1 MLRDQELLATIESQE
16 VKDGELAFWWL
27 GQLSVLVKTSKH
39 ILVFDPYLAPSPMR
53 NFPPPLAPEMITNA
67 DYIFG
72 SHDHGDHIDRNT
84 LPGMMSASPKART
97 VCSKVAARSVVAM
110 GIDEARIVALDEGDV
125 YEEDGLRITPVAV
138 AHELLDH
145 DPELG
150 YPYLSFVVET
160 DGVTICHTGDACLY
174 DGYIKKLSGFDIDV
188 IFLPINGRD
197 AGRYSHNVMGN
208 MTYQEAVDVVGALR
222 PRLAVP
228 GHYDLF
234 TSNTADPFPFAG
246 YLRAKYPDLKC
257 WIGEH
262 AETVFLSK

>member
-110 GIDEARIVALDEGDV
+110 GIDEWNVYGVSYGSDFALQLLRNHPEG
-125 YEEDGLRITPVAV
+125 GL
-138 AHELLDH
+138 
-145 DPELG
+145 
-150 YPYLSFVVET
+150 
-160 DGVTICHTGDACLY
+160 
-174 DGYIKKLSGFDIDV
+174 
-188 IFLPINGRD
+188 
-197 AGRYSHNVMGN
+197 
-208 MTYQEAVDVVGALR
+208 EAVLR
-222 PRLAVP
+222 
-228 GHYDLF
+228 
-234 TSNTADPFPFAG
+234 
-246 YLRAKYPDLKC
+246 LRAQ
-257 WIGEH
+257 
-262 AETVFLSK
+262 